1 LRPEFWFL
9 EKFAACV
16 DDSGNGDDL
25 IRCTS
30 RLPGFIEE
38 AKEASKPKP
47 DDWKARMKEVWNR
60 CDDYHA
66 ELYAAKVAY
75 AKDIR
80 DGRCEGG
87 GECPGRTQLYEFNA
101 TGYKRVD
108 AMMKDARD
116 LLDEMKR
123 RDVSMALQ
131 REMVRGLDRYCEGTG
146 RYPRRA
152 VLPPPSLE

>member
-1 LRPEFWFL
+1 M
-9 EKFAACV
+9 

-47 DDWKARMKEVWNR
+47 DDWRLRMKDVWNR

-80 DGRCEGG
+80 DGQCEGG
-87 GECPGRTQLYEFNA
+87 GACEGRDKLYEFNA
-101 TGYKRVD
+101 TAHKRMR
-108 AMMKDARD
+108 AITTDARA
-116 LLDEMKR
+116 LLDEMAAQ
-123 RDVSMALQ
+123 DVSMALR
-131 REMVRGLDRYCEGTG
+131 REMVRGMDTYCEGTG